1 MDKELII
8 EARAI
13 CDDIKLYIRL
23 NTTSKN
29 EARDAIHDRFINK
42 FCPSRN
48 EQIIEMV
55 REMDLE
61 FNKHF
66 S

>member
-1 MDKELII
+1 MNNDLII

-13 CDDIKLYIRL
+13 CDDIKLFIRL
-23 NTTSKN
+23 NKTTKN
-29 EARDAIHDRFINK
+29 EARDAIHDRFISK
-42 FCPSRN
+42 FCPSRD
-48 EQIIEMV
+48 ELIIEMV

-61 FNKHF
+61 FNKQF